1 MTESN
6 CSKTLISI
14 IIVYIVS
21 FMYVLKKHTK
31 FWGYIMLII
40 AYILSFGYVFHIE
53 SDIQTGFKSIK
64 DVLDGT
70 KIFRQITIFHVFF
83 LSMLCLIFFNLYSLI
98 KILGAYNSRS
108 NIKASFDLE
117 LTETHEKELKTF
129 DESFLVGIVSLF
141 VFIYLLAGREN
152 KLGIETID
160 KSYSDTVDRF
170 DNWFYSKFNS
180 RSNTRVW
187 LKLVPFFISFVCG
200 FIQLGSAVQFSKI
213 IHE

>member
-40 AYILSFGYVFHIE
+40 AYIFSFGYIFQME
-53 SDIQTGFKSIK
+53 SDIQIGFKPIK
-64 DVLDGT
+64 DILDGIQ
-70 KIFRQITIFHVFF
+70 IFRQITMFHVFF
-83 LSMLCLIFFNLYSLI
+83 LCMLCLIFLNLYSLI
-98 KILGAYNSRS
+98 KVLGVYNSRS

-117 LTETHEKELKTF
+117 LNEKHEKELKTF

-141 VFIYLLAGREN
+141 VFIYLLGGKERKTGIDDLDKWYSEN
-152 KLGIETID
+152 IN
-160 KSYSDTVDRF
+160 RF
-170 DNWFYSKFNS
+170 DNWFYSKFKT
-180 RSNTRVW
+180 RSNTTVW

-213 IHE
+213 KHE